1 MISHDHHFKN
11 LFLDFPEHALQWL
24 QPEAMILY
32 GKLEM
37 ITFIRQE
44 PGKHRFSDRG
54 LVLDMPI
61 LFSFQKGSLL
71 LWIVEFQEERKSFS
85 IYRLLRYATDMME
98 QFPDAVVIPTV
109 LFTSRRRWHKDVV
122 RHLESRFGNRLY
134 LHFEYQLVRIIDY
147 RARDHYDTTNPLLR
161 ILLPKMDYA
170 KQERIEVI
178 CRAYKGLFDLAD
190 RRLFDKYVD
199 FIDVYAEVTKEEQ
212 VVIYQELSN
221 REETAMLAQYIR
233 NKGYEEGI
241 QQGVQQG
248 VQQGLE
254 QGLREG
260 ARQEKVA
267 ILKRLLQRKFGSLP
281 AWVDERVQGASNDRL
296 DAWTE
301 SVLEAT
307 SIGDLL
313 SD

>member
-37 ITFIRQE
+37 VTFIRQE
-44 PGKHRFSDRG
+44 PGKHHFSDRG

-61 LFSFQKGSLL
+61 LFTFQKGSLL
-71 LWIVEFQEERKSFS
+71 LWIVEFQEERKRFS
-85 IYRLLRYATDMME
+85 IYQLLRYSADMME
-98 QFPDAVVIPTV
+98 QFPAAVVIPTV
-109 LFTSRRRWHKDVV
+109 LFTSRRRWHKDV
-122 RHLESRFGNRLY
+122 RRYLESRFKNRLY

-147 RARDHYDTTNPLLR
+147 RARDHYDTNNPLLR
-161 ILLPKMDYA
+161 ILLPKMDYS

-178 CRAYKGLFDLAD
+178 CRAYKGLFDLVD

-199 FIDVYAEVTKEEQ
+199 FIDVYAEVTQEEQ
-212 VVIYQELSN
+212 TVIYHELSD

-241 QQGVQQG
+241 QQGI
-248 VQQGLE
+248 QQGLE

-260 ARQEKVA
+260 ARQEKIA

-281 AWVDERVQGASNDRL
+281 AWVDERIQCASNDRL
-296 DAWTE
+296 NAWTE